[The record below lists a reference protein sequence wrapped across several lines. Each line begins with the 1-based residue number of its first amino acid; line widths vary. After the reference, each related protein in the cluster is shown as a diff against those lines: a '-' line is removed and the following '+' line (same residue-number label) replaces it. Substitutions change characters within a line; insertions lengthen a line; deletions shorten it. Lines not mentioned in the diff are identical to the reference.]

1 MSRHILTVDEA
12 IGVLADGDEIHT
24 YTALKVPGDDD
35 WTLAGF
41 GWTREAVIAH
51 IREVGGAQLAGPMM
65 AGMGHGLCLHA
76 GRRLFAATDAGRL
89 AELEAK
95 IAAEPQQEVSDG

>member
-1 MSRHILTVDEA
+1 VSRHILTVDEA

-24 YTALKVPGDDD
+24 FTACGMLVGAD
-35 WTLAGF
+35 
-41 GWTREAVIAH
+41 WTREAVMAH
-51 IREVGGAQLAGPMM
+51 IREAGGAQLAGPMM